1 MDPELLSVMSKP
13 PSGFERYRSRATRL
27 IASPEDLTAL
37 SIKAAN
43 KLARNTPLSGRF
55 QTVREELGL
64 LVALLRAWINGD
76 YRDVSTQSIV
86 AIAAAVLYFVVPF
99 DLIPDFIA
107 GIGLLDD
114 ATVIAYVV
122 SLVRDEIAGF
132 QKWRSGVRSGSDEQ
146 KSPDTS

>member
-1 MDPELLSVMSKP
+1 MSKP
-13 PSGFERYRSRATRL
+13 PSGFGRYKSRATQL
-27 IASPEDLTAL
+27 LKSPEEVLAL
-37 SIKAAN
+37 STRAAN
-43 KLARNTPLSGRF
+43 KLAGTGRLSTRF
-55 QTVREELGL
+55 QSVREELGL

-132 QKWRSGVRSGSDEQ
+132 QRWRSGIRPESDEP
-146 KSPDTS
+146 KSPDA